1 MKREKHK
8 LTNQLKL
15 ISPNLKFCMFY
26 KMCSPQEY
34 IERNLAIDN
43 KTMDHAINEEVFN
56 KQRQL
61 LPEKMRLQYWQ
72 IVYTP

>member
-1 MKREKHK
+1 
-8 LTNQLKL
+8 
-15 ISPNLKFCMFY
+15 MFH
-26 KMCSPQEY
+26 KMCSSQEF
-34 IERNLAIDN
+34 IRRAFAIDN

-72 IVYTP
+72 IVYKP